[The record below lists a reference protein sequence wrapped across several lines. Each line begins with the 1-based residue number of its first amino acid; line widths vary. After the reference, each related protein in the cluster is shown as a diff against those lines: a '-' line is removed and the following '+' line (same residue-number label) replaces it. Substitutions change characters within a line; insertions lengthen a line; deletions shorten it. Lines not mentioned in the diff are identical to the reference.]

1 MRRER
6 QARHGG
12 VTTVMSDIPRR
23 RRLASGILDFVTCK
37 MDPLRLHQVKYFL
50 NRSDICD
57 SMRVVRAEGELPII
71 SLMCSK
77 ASTAVDVL
85 TLICTLLAA

>member
-23 RRLASGILDFVTCK
+23 HRLESGILDFVTCK
-37 MDPLRLHQVKYFL
+37 MDPLRLRQGKYFL

-57 SMRVVRAEGELPII
+57 SMRVVRAEGELLIV

-77 ASTAVDVL
+77 HDTFCR
-85 TLICTLLAA
+85 I